1 MHKIMKKV
9 MVIFVLVLSGYL
21 AFWPVKV
28 DPIAWQSPTNLGY
41 SGVFSQNQY
50 LSQIKRIE
58 LNGNIGPE
66 DLALGENNNV
76 YFSLSNGD
84 IKFLDSDEK
93 IHSWVNTGGRPLG
106 IEFDIQGNLIV
117 ADSFKGLLSISPQ
130 GDITTLV
137 DSVEGVAINYA
148 DDVDIASNGNIY
160 FSDASSKFHA
170 QKYGTYGAS
179 LLDINE
185 HGGHGRIIEYNPNTK
200 TSTVLARDINFA
212 NGVSISHD
220 EQAVLFIETGS
231 YRIMRLALH
240 GKKRGS
246 LNVVIDSLPGFP
258 DNLARGGNGLY
269 WFGLITPRSEPLDM
283 LSDSPRLRKVIQRL
297 PAFLRPKAQR
307 YGHIVAINDS
317 GNVVFNLQ
325 DPLGVYGQT
334 TGALE
339 VGDKLYVSSLH
350 ETAIG
355 LLTNV
360 NVPVTKR

>member
-1 MHKIMKKV
+1 MKRV
-9 MVIFVLVLSGYL
+9 MVILVLVLLGYL

-28 DPIAWQSPTNLGY
+28 DPVAWQSPTNLGY

-58 LNGNIGPE
+58 LNGDIGPE
-66 DLALGENNNV
+66 DLALDANNNM
-76 YFSLSNGD
+76 YFSLSSGD

-106 IEFDIQGNLIV
+106 IEFDRQGNLIV
-117 ADSFKGLLSISPQ
+117 ADALKGLLSISPE

-137 DSVEGVAINYA
+137 DNVEGATIHYA

-170 QKYGTYGAS
+170 KKYGTYGAS
-179 LLDINE
+179 LLDLNE

-220 EQAVLFIETGS
+220 EQAILFIETGS
-231 YRIMRLALH
+231 YRIMRLTLH
-240 GKKRGS
+240 GEKRGS
-246 LNVVIDSLPGFP
+246 LDVVIDSLPGFP

-269 WFGLITPRSEPLDM
+269 WFGLVNPRSETLDM
-283 LSDSPRLRKVIQRL
+283 LSDSPLLRKVIQRM

-350 ETAIG
+350 ETALG
-355 LLTNV
+355 MMTNV